1 MNRSWRCV
9 MGNTLKGKIKLI
21 VFILFILLST
31 DSALVSTNNNRI
43 WARISWLIIGT
54 YFLCRFMLKKRIQME
69 IKEIL
74 YLIVFSGCI
83 ILTMSFANRAF
94 HINYIQRI
102 LLLWLS
108 ALIVKD
114 ISYGIFMDMFVYV
127 MEIIA
132 IFSLV
137 CFAMQGVIV
146 NLPFVPNL
154 YAGDVYFKA
163 LFLTNVPCFGDV
175 RNYGPFWEPGA
186 YQLYLN
192 WAIFYELQRGKG
204 PDIIKV
210 AIFAVTIFTTKST
223 TGMIILGLLFIYYL
237 VIDKHS
243 NTIRSLTTKC
253 LVLAGTF
260 SGVLYLS
267 LNKSFF
273 GNVFNKLILFVADP
287 RVNNSA
293 TVSAYVRFHGIEANI
308 KELLNSPFWGNGIT
322 ILSERFLQYYEL
334 TSNPNG
340 ILAMGAT
347 FGVLPFCLY
356 MMLIIASANKQRKM
370 ITKGIILLI
379 LVIMFA
385 TENLIVSLSSF
396 TLLFYESG
404 IIRNWRD
411 GIFGRKIGEEYE
423 I

>member
-1 MNRSWRCV
+1 M
-9 MGNTLKGKIKLI
+9 
-21 VFILFILLST
+21 
-31 DSALVSTNNNRI
+31 
-43 WARISWLIIGT
+43 
-54 YFLCRFMLKKRIQME
+54 
-69 IKEIL
+69 
-74 YLIVFSGCI
+74 
-83 ILTMSFANRAF
+83 
-94 HINYIQRI
+94 
-102 LLLWLS
+102 
-108 ALIVKD
+108 
-114 ISYGIFMDMFVYV
+114 
-127 MEIIA
+127 
-132 IFSLV
+132 
-137 CFAMQGVIV
+137 
-146 NLPFVPNL
+146 
-154 YAGDVYFKA
+154 
-163 LFLTNVPCFGDV
+163 
-175 RNYGPFWEPGA
+175 
-186 YQLYLN
+186 
-192 WAIFYELQRGKG
+192 
-204 PDIIKV
+204 
-210 AIFAVTIFTTKST
+210 
-223 TGMIILGLLFIYYL
+223 
-237 VIDKHS
+237 
-243 NTIRSLTTKC
+243 
-253 LVLAGTF
+253 
-260 SGVLYLS
+260 S